1 MQERKNNYTSAMEM
15 PYFYVSSVIRYVYSE
30 RKEND
35 DRSSDKI
42 RSDNKSST
50 EA

>member
-1 MQERKNNYTSAMEM
+1 MEM
-15 PYFYVSSVIRYVYSE
+15 PKFYISSVVKYIYKE

-35 DRSSDKI
+35 DSSSDKI